1 MNWKTLLKLIFTIVL
16 LLVLG
21 YQLNLGELFSVIGS
35 ASPRLLLVAILLQL
49 IGTFISVLRWKIILA
64 YFTVKISY
72 IETLRIVFMG
82 NFFNLFLP
90 SAIGG
95 DVFRAY
101 YVYRSSRSGLS
112 QMLTT
117 TFLDRSAGLFALLL
131 IGLCGALYSNIS
143 VAGVVLSR
151 VFILLTVSYL
161 LLNVALFH
169 DSSQRTASRLL
180 KRLGFHPLEEKLQLI
195 YVGLRSLIRA
205 PGSVFAILVLS
216 LVIQSLAVCIMWF
229 AALSLDFGSSL
240 GVFLI
245 FIPLINLSIMVPIT
259 INGLGLRENLYR
271 LLFTEVGI
279 QDETAVALGLL
290 QFIVLMIV
298 ALPGG
303 VFYSLYK
310 IERSGPDTEA
320 GR

>member
-1 MNWKTLLKLIFTIVL
+1 MGDPLEPPRSETEPMNWKTLLKLIFTIVL

-21 YQLNLGELFSVIGS
+21 YQLDLGELFSVIGS

-101 YVYRSSRSGLS
+101 YVCRSSRSGLS

-131 IGLCGALYSNIS
+131 IGLCGSLYSNIS
-143 VAGVVLSR
+143 VEGVVLSH

-169 DSSQRTASRLL
+169 DSSHRTASRLL
-180 KRLGFHPLEEKLQLI
+180 KRLGFHTLEEKLQLI

-205 PGSVFAILVLS
+205 PGSVFTILVLS
-216 LVIQSLAVCIMWF
+216 LVIQFLAVCIMWF
-229 AALSLDFGSSL
+229 AALSLDFGSSF
-240 GVFLI
+240 GMFLI

-271 LLFTEVGI
+271 LLFTEFGI

-290 QFIVLMIV
+290 QFIVSMIV
-298 ALPGG
+298 ALLP
-303 VFYSLYK
+303 
-310 IERSGPDTEA
+310 
-320 GR
+320 